1 MAESTSAEVSQ
12 QAGRQRR
19 RPAGGPGWLGGLGG
33 MLNRRRR
40 VTTVTAVACLVP
52 FLIMLAIFQYFAIG
66 LMIRNSLYS
75 YSLLNTSFSKFVGLG
90 NYREILHDHLALQ
103 SIGVTLLFAL
113 GVVITQVPLGLG
125 LALLLNM
132 RRRGAPLLRSIVFI
146 PVVTSVVVVTTMWT
160 FIYAPSGGLA
170 NSVLAALHLPQ
181 FKYLTASHQAIPAL
195 VIMTLWEEVGFS
207 MMLFLAGLQSIPTEF
222 EEAAAVDGAGSWAR
236 FRKIVLPLLNRT
248 TVLVVVVSTIF
259 ALQAFTQSYIMT
271 QGGPDGATNFMV
283 YNIYTEAFSLG
294 DPGYA
299 SALSVVLLVI
309 IIIVS
314 TIQMRALRGRR

>member
-19 RPAGGPGWLGGLGG
+19 RPASGPGWLGGLGG

-103 SIGVTLLFAL
+103 SIAVTLLFAL
-113 GVVITQVPLGLG
+113 GVVVTQVPLGLG

-314 TIQMRALRGRR
+314 AVQMRALRGRR

>member
-1 MAESTSAEVSQ
+1 
-12 QAGRQRR
+12 
-19 RPAGGPGWLGGLGG
+19 

-103 SIGVTLLFAL
+103 SIAVTLLFAL

-222 EEAAAVDGAGSWAR
+222 EEAAAVDGAGAWSR
-236 FRKIVLPLLNRT
+236 FWKIILPLLNRT

-314 TIQMRALRGRR
+314 AVQMRALRGRR

>member
-1 MAESTSAEVSQ
+1 MAEATSAEAGQ
-12 QAGRQRR
+12 PAGRRR
-19 RPAGGPGWLGGLGG
+19 RPAGPGGRGGLGG
-33 MLNRRRR
+33 LLNSRRRD
-40 VTTVTAVACLVP
+40 TTVTAVACLVP
-52 FLIMLAIFQYFAIG
+52 FLVLLAIFQYFAIG

-75 YSLLNTSFSKFVGLG
+75 YSLLNSSFSKFVGLS

-103 SIGVTLLFAL
+103 SIAVTLLFAL
-113 GVVITQVPLGLG
+113 GVVVTQVPLGLG

-132 RRRGAPLLRSIVFI
+132 RRRGAPLLRSIVFV

-160 FIYAPSGGLA
+160 FIYAPSSGLA
-170 NSVLAALHLPQ
+170 NSVLHSLHLPM
-181 FKYLTASHQAIPAL
+181 FKFLTTSHQALPAL

-222 EEAAAVDGAGSWAR
+222 EEAAAVDGAGTWSR
-236 FRKIVLPLLNRT
+236 FWKIVLPLLNRT

-283 YNIYTEAFSLG
+283 YNIYTEAFNLG
-294 DPGYA
+294 NPGYA
-299 SALSVVLLVI
+299 SALSVILLVI

-314 TIQMRALRGRR
+314 AVQMRALRGRR